1 MHGKGVTYRT
11 SGERMDPR
19 VSLPVGLLVLAL
31 MGTCVTGQGCRDGY
45 VYHQHSRL
53 CYKAFN
59 YATTYSRAVSRCSSD
74 RGTLAMPRD
83 ATTNNFLINLKNAV
97 DNTAK
102 FRFGLTDRHQE
113 GVWKWSDNVP
123 LRGFT
128 TWASG
133 NPDNYNNN
141 EDCAEYFPDGYD
153 SSNKW
158 NDGYCD
164 DNRKFICQLD
174 INECTTGTHNC
185 HSRATC
191 TNTVGSFRCACRTG
205 YSGTGVYCTDINEC
219 TTSRHNCHSRATCTN
234 TAGSFRCACR
244 TGYFGT
250 GVYCIDINECSTGR
264 HNCHS
269 LATCTNTAGSFRC
282 ACRTGYSG
290 NGVTCT
296 ACRTGYSGNGVTC
309 TDINECSTGRHNCHS
324 LATCTNTA
332 GSFRCACRTG
342 YSGNGVTCAACRT
355 GYSGNGVT
363 CTDINECTTGRH
375 NCHSRA
381 TCTNTAGSFRCACRT
396 GYSGSGVTC
405 TDINECST
413 GRHNCHSLATCTNT
427 AGSFR
432 CACRTGYS
440 GNGVTCT
447 DINEC
452 TTSRHNCH
460 SRATCTNTAG
470 SFRCACRTGYSGNGV
485 TCTACR
491 TGYSGNGVTCT
502 DINECTTSRHNC
514 HSLATCTNTAGSFR
528 CACRTGYSG
537 SGVYCAVSTDIN
549 ECSTGRHNCHSLA
562 TCTNTA
568 GSFRCAC
575 RTGYSGSGVTCT
587 DINECSTGRHNC
599 HSLATCTNTAGSFR
613 CACRTG
619 YSGSGVT
626 CTDINECTT
635 SRHNCHS
642 LATCTNTAGSFRCA
656 CRTGYSGNGV
666 TCTDINEC
674 STGRHNCH
682 SQATCTNL
690 DGSFRCACR
699 TGYRGNGVTCTD
711 VHECDAGTHN
721 CHSQA
726 TCTNTA
732 GGFTCTC
739 NAGYSGDG
747 NTCTD
752 VDECSND
759 ATHNCDSQATCTN
772 TDGWFTCT
780 CNAGYSGDGVTCTD
794 VNECTDNTHNCDTHA
809 TCTNTDGGFN
819 CTCNSGYSGDGVT
832 CTDHCDPNPCQNGGV
847 CNNTG
852 ESYTCEC
859 AEGWGGTTCEID
871 VDECAENTDDCSG
884 YATCT
889 NTAGSF
895 TCTCNA
901 GYSGDGV
908 TCTDHCDPNPCQ
920 NGGVCNNTG
929 VSYTCECAEGWGGPN
944 CETDVDECM
953 DNTHNCDPH
962 ATCTNNVGSFTCTCN
977 AGYSGDGVTCTDID
991 ECTNGTA
998 NCSAHATCTNTA
1010 GSFTC
1015 TCNAGYSGDG
1025 VTCKDHCD
1033 PNPCQNGGE
1042 CNNTGE
1048 SYTCDCA
1055 EGWGGTT
1062 CETVGKLWFSLH
1074 LHRLLPLRFILT
1086 PPVTTISTVSP
1097 VPVTPVTAGTESPV
1111 QTIATPTLAR
1121 MAECATILESLTPV
1135 TVRRDGEEPPVKSM
1149 WMNVQITQMTATLTP
1164 PVPTSL
1170 AGTTAPVTPVTAG
1183 TESAVLT
1190 TATPTLARMVEC
1202 ATILESPTP
1211 VSVWRNG
1218 KEPTVKLMPM
1228 NVQRTQMTVVLTPPV
1243 PTLPAVSPVPVT
1255 PVTAGTESPVQ
1266 TTATPTLARMAEC
1279 ATILESPTPVSVRR
1293 DGEEPIVKLLTI
1305 ATPTLARMVECATIR
1320 ETPTPV
1326 SVRRDGE
1333 EPPVK
1338 LMPMNVQRTQMT
1350 VVLTPPVPTLPAVS
1364 PVPVTLVTP
1373 GTESPVLRNAARYAT
1388 FLRVV
1393 FSTLFLTCV
1402 ATDNCDPNPCQNGG
1416 VCNNTGDYYTCECA
1430 DGWGGP
1436 TCETVDGGWSDW
1448 VDGACSVTC
1457 GDGVMTQTR
1466 TCTNPAPANGGA
1478 QCTREDRTKGLD
1490 EDRTESCKQG
1500 ACPRGTTADLSG
1512 LTFSDIEMDRM
1523 TLSWTVSADL
1533 DVTRY
1538 RLRYRHAGA
1547 SYQDLSPPPAPG
1559 DTQATVRGL
1568 WADTEYNFTMTAFG
1582 EDDEQIGEI
1591 SGTQKTAEVI
1601 VNVDCHQDH
1610 MSVTFPRAALTEVDV
1625 ETMHLLNDSC
1635 RATYTETEVTLR
1647 TGLQACGTTQESSD
1661 DKLIFSNEAFGSPVV
1676 HDNGA
1681 VRGATFSQRFQCEFV
1696 RQFVVSQERTI
1707 LFNIPP
1713 SSFKV
1718 VNGENQ
1724 FTFEMHMFPSADF
1737 TETYK
1742 SADYPVQVSSSDQ
1755 LHFGLSVNSPLNN
1768 LELFALHCLATPSD
1782 DPEASPSVNIIQD
1795 GCDIDT
1801 TLQLNNALSNDMAS
1815 YYSIQSFTFP
1825 NVEDPSLV
1833 YIHCTM
1839 VVCFKDD
1846 PDSRCSQGC
1855 IPATRRRRAVSDMID
1870 ARVRRASETDETVT
1884 ISQGPFKVVRGE
1896 KQASAV
1902 PTVGIAVGTAAGIAG
1917 VLLMV
1922 AAVFLVRKRR
1932 GRDVKEQA
1940 EDRVGF
1946 DNYSFELWGKD
1957 KATNATP
1964 KPE

>member
-1 MHGKGVTYRT
+1 MAASVVGVRSHGGYKRRESLRFAAHRGSATTHSHSRPSTSQPTDTAGATVDTPADRRHPSRPIQPTLDRRHPSRPTQPTHYRHIPADCLPRSERQSRPATVDIAARRDRRHPSRRDRQHPSRPTKPTRTSTSQPARPSTSQPARPSTSQRTSTSKPTVDIPAGATVDIPDKADANVDTPADRHSRRDRRHPSRPTQPTRPSTSQPTDKADATVNIPADRRHPSRPSTSQPTVYRQATDTADPFVSRHSRPNNQQPTTVTYRT
-11 SGERMDPR
+11 SGDRMDPR
-19 VSLPVGLLVLAL
+19 VSLPVGLLVLVA

-53 CYKAFN
+53 CYKAFDTT
-59 YATTYSRAVSRCSSD
+59 ATYNSAVSTCSSD
-74 RGTLAMPRD
+74 GGTLAMPRD
-83 ATTNNFLINLKNAV
+83 AATNNFLIDLKNAV

-113 GVWKWSDNVP
+113 GDLMWDDGVPLGDFTAWGPGQPDNYGNEDCAEYEVSNKWNDGDCDRDNRKFICQLGCRDGYAYHQHSRLCYKAFDTTATYNGAVSRCSSDGGTLAMPRDAATNEFLIDLKNAVDDDAKFRFGLTDRHREGVWKWGDNVP
-123 LRGFT
+123 LEGFT
-128 TWASG
+128 AWAPG
-133 NPDNYNNN
+133 NPDDYNN
-141 EDCAEYFPDGYD
+141 EDCAEYFPDDDD

-158 NDGYCD
+158 NDGRCD
-164 DNRKFICQLD
+164 RDNRKFICQLD
-174 INECTTGTHNC
+174 INECSIGTHNC
-185 HSRATC
+185 HPRATC
-191 TNTVGSFRCACRTG
+191 TNTADSFRCTCNVG
-205 YSGTGVYCTDINEC
+205 YSGNGVTCTDINEC
-219 TTSRHNCHSRATCTN
+219 T
-234 TAGSFRCACR
+234 
-244 TGYFGT
+244 
-250 GVYCIDINECSTGR
+250 TGR

-269 LATCTNTAGSFRC
+269 LATCTNTYGSFRC

-290 NGVTCT
+290 SGVTC
-296 ACRTGYSGNGVTC
+296 S
-309 TDINECSTGRHNCHS
+309 DINECTTTSSTSRHNCHS

-363 CTDINECTTGRH
+363 CTDINECTTSRHNCHSRATCTNTVGSFRCACRTGYSGNGVTCTATCTNTYGSFRCACRTGYSGSGVTCADINECTTSRH

-396 GYSGSGVTC
+396 GYSGNGVTCAACRTGYSGNGVTC
-405 TDINECST
+405 TDINECTT

-427 AGSFR
+427 VGSFR

-460 SRATCTNTAG
+460 SRATCTNTVG
-470 SFRCACRTGYSGNGV
+470 SFRCT
-485 TCTACR
+485 
-491 TGYSGNGVTCT
+491 
-502 DINECTTSRHNC
+502 
-514 HSLATCTNTAGSFR
+514 
-528 CACRTGYSG
+528 
-537 SGVYCAVSTDIN
+537 
-549 ECSTGRHNCHSLA
+549 
-562 TCTNTA
+562 
-568 GSFRCAC
+568 C

-599 HSLATCTNTAGSFR
+599 HSLATCTNTYGSFR

-642 LATCTNTAGSFRCA
+642 RATCTNTAGSFRCA

-699 TGYRGNGVTCTD
+699 TGYSGNGVTCTD

-752 VDECSND
+752 VNECSNA

-809 TCTNTDGGFN
+809 TCTNTDGEFN

-852 ESYTCEC
+852 ESYTCDC
-859 AEGWGGTTCEID
+859 AEGWGGNTCEID
-871 VDECAENTDDCSG
+871 VDECADNTDDCSAD
-884 YATCT
+884 ATC
-889 NTAGSF
+889 NNNIGSF

-908 TCTDHCDPNPCQ
+908 TCTGKIISLNINVDECTNGTANCSAHATCNNTVGGFTCTCNAGYSGNGVTCTDHCDPNLCQ

-929 VSYTCECAEGWGGPN
+929 DSYTCECAEGWGGPN

-962 ATCTNNVGSFTCTCN
+962 ATCTNTVGSFTCTCN
-977 AGYSGDGVTCTDID
+977 VGYSGNGVTCTDID

-998 NCSAHATCTNTA
+998 NCSADASCTNIV
-1010 GSFTC
+1010 GGFTC

-1025 VTCKDHCD
+1025 VTCTDHCD
-1033 PNPCQNGGE
+1033 PNPCQNGGV

-1062 CETVGKLWFSLH
+1062 CETFYTHATCTNNIDS
-1074 LHRLLPLRFILT
+1074 FT
-1086 PPVTTISTVSP
+1086 CTCN
-1097 VPVTPVTAGTESPV
+1097 AGYS
-1111 QTIATPTLAR
+1111 
-1121 MAECATILESLTPV
+1121 
-1135 TVRRDGEEPPVKSM
+1135 
-1149 WMNVQITQMTATLTP
+1149 
-1164 PVPTSL
+1164 
-1170 AGTTAPVTPVTAG
+1170 
-1183 TESAVLT
+1183 
-1190 TATPTLARMVEC
+1190 
-1202 ATILESPTP
+1202 
-1211 VSVWRNG
+1211 
-1218 KEPTVKLMPM
+1218 
-1228 NVQRTQMTVVLTPPV
+1228 
-1243 PTLPAVSPVPVT
+1243 
-1255 PVTAGTESPVQ
+1255 
-1266 TTATPTLARMAEC
+1266 
-1279 ATILESPTPVSVRR
+1279 
-1293 DGEEPIVKLLTI
+1293 
-1305 ATPTLARMVECATIR
+1305 
-1320 ETPTPV
+1320 
-1326 SVRRDGE
+1326 
-1333 EPPVK
+1333 
-1338 LMPMNVQRTQMT
+1338 
-1350 VVLTPPVPTLPAVS
+1350 
-1364 PVPVTLVTP
+1364 
-1373 GTESPVLRNAARYAT
+1373 
-1388 FLRVV
+1388 
-1393 FSTLFLTCV
+1393 
-1402 ATDNCDPNPCQNGG
+1402 
-1416 VCNNTGDYYTCECA
+1416 
-1430 DGWGGP
+1430 
-1436 TCETVDGGWSDW
+1436 
-1448 VDGACSVTC
+1448 
-1457 GDGVMTQTR
+1457 GDGV
-1466 TCTNPAPANGGA
+1466 TCTG
-1478 QCTREDRTKGLD
+1478 
-1490 EDRTESCKQG
+1490 S
-1500 ACPRGTTADLSG
+1500 TADLSG

-1523 TLSWTVSADL
+1523 TLSWTASADL

-1625 ETMHLLNDSC
+1625 DTMHLLNDTC

-1647 TGLQACGTTQESSD
+1647 TGLQECGTIQESSD

-1676 HDNGA
+1676 QDNGA

-1768 LELFALHCLATPSD
+1768 LEMFALQCLATPSD

-1855 IPATRRRRAVSDMID
+1855 IPATRRRRAVSDMSD
-1870 ARVRRASETDETVT
+1870 ARVR
-1884 ISQGPFKVVRGE
+1884 P
-1896 KQASAV
+1896 SAV

-1957 KATNATP
+1957 KVASETP
-1964 KPE
+1964 KPDVANIAADMSNLLEIKHHSSVAHMSNLLEIKHHSSVENILKGLSQIIEFDMVAVMFAIDNVRSS